1 MLNKFTRTIV
11 TRVQLTNKKLCS
23 LPNTSQLLVPGI
35 LGIPWP
41 FNPRLG
47 GKLLNGG
54 PGEPHAEPHKLHD
67 GDDAETD
74 AESQQAAHVGEV
86 INPA

>member
-1 MLNKFTRTIV
+1 MLNKFTLFV

-47 GKLLNGG
+47 GKVLNGG
-54 PGEPHAEPHKLHD
+54 PGEPHAEPDKLHD
-67 GDDAETD
+67 GDNAETD